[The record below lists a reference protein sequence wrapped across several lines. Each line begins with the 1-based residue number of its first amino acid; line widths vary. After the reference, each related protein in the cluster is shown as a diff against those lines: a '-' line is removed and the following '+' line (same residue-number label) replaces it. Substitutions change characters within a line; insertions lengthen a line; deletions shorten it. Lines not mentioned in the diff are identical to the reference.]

1 MNYLIV
7 GASSGIGKN
16 ITEKLLAQ
24 GNEVYTAQ
32 RTDEHIPV
40 GAHHIIYNATENE
53 LNIAELPEQ
62 LDGLVYCPGSINLK
76 PFNRLSKQDFVNDW
90 EVNFYGAVKTI
101 QSVLLKLKASKG
113 NIVLFSS
120 VAAQTGMSFHA
131 SISAAK
137 AAIEGLTLSLAA
149 ELAPAVRVNAIAPS
163 LTDTPLANKLL
174 ADDTRKEAA
183 AKRHPLMKYGQA
195 DEIASMACFLLGR
208 DASFITGQIF
218 KIDGGISSIR

>member
-1 MNYLIV
+1 
-7 GASSGIGKN
+7 
-16 ITEKLLAQ
+16 
-24 GNEVYTAQ
+24 
-32 RTDEHIPV
+32 
-40 GAHHIIYNATENE
+40 
-53 LNIAELPEQ
+53 
-62 LDGLVYCPGSINLK
+62 
-76 PFNRLSKQDFVNDW
+76 
-90 EVNFYGAVKTI
+90 
-101 QSVLLKLKASKG
+101 
-113 NIVLFSS
+113 
-120 VAAQTGMSFHA
+120 MSFHA

-149 ELAPAVRVNAIAPS
+149 ELAPEVRVNAIAPS

-208 DASFITGQIF
+208 DAGFITGQIF

>member
-16 ITEKLLAQ
+16 ISEKILAQ
-24 GNEVYTAQ
+24 GHEVYTAQ
-32 RTDEHIPV
+32 RTGEHIPI

-101 QSVLLKLKASKG
+101 QSVLPKLKASKG

-208 DASFITGQIF
+208 DAGFITGQIL
-218 KIDGGISSIR
+218 KIDGGISTIR